1 MDRTRE
7 TQGWSSMFVNVQGVK
22 ATGAGS
28 KERREDSDLHKMMG
42 QSVPWRTLHPSGG
55 YEKHTQG
62 WARKPQRIRGT
73 HTQDLHPNFS
83 A

>member
-1 MDRTRE
+1 MCQKVSVEEETRVEKVFGGGANGQNSGE

-42 QSVPWRTLHPSGG
+42 QSVSLESSPSKWG
-55 YEKHTQG
+55 
-62 WARKPQRIRGT
+62 
-73 HTQDLHPNFS
+73 L
-83 A
+83 